1 MFKRI
6 VSVYISS
13 FQGLSKEIWYLSF
26 GMFINRAGTMVI
38 PFMSL
43 YLTSNYNYS
52 LEDVA
57 WVLSSFGL
65 GSVVGSYI
73 GGVLSD
79 KKGFYPIL
87 LIGFI
92 SPGLFLIPLG
102 YLTEIHM
109 LCLGVFIIAV
119 LSEFSKPAAFVA
131 VFSYSSSQNR
141 TRSIS
146 LLRLSIHLGLS
157 LGPFLGG
164 FLIVYTTYKSLF
176 FIDGVTCLLSGVF
189 VFLFLRKTK
198 NVDKLKKVKEKTP
211 YKISRAFFSY
221 MVITFIMTF
230 VYIQLLS
237 TFPLFYK
244 QVYSF
249 SEIIIGIFI
258 GVNGLLI
265 FLFEMPLVH
274 FIERKGIE
282 KQQILKL
289 SLLLFC
295 ASFTLL
301 AISGHIAFI
310 ILSIVLFSLAQ
321 SIGFPFLNT
330 LVLNAST
337 PESRGKNMGYF
348 TISVAI
354 GKLIGLNIGLQLVA
368 AFDFTLTWIFMI
380 FLLMIAFVFCKRPN
394 SIC

>member
-1 MFKRI
+1 MFKKI
-6 VSVYISS
+6 AFTYISS
-13 FQGLSKEIWYLSF
+13 FQGLSKEVWYLSF
-26 GMFINRAGTMVI
+26 AMFINRAGTMVI

-43 YLTSNYNYS
+43 YLTSNHNYS

-65 GSVVGSYI
+65 GGVIGSYI

-87 LIGFI
+87 LIGFMT
-92 SPGLFLIPLG
+92 PGLFLIPLG
-102 YLTEIHM
+102 YLTEFYT
-109 LCLGVFIIAV
+109 LCLSIFIIAM

-131 VFSYSSSQNR
+131 IFSYSSNQNR

-164 FLIVYTTYKSLF
+164 FLIVYTTYRSLF
-176 FIDGVTCLLSGVF
+176 FIDGITCLLSGVF
-189 VFLFLRKTK
+189 VFLYLKK
-198 NVDKLKKVKEKTP
+198 NKILDKLKKVEQKRLF
-211 YKISRAFFSY
+211 KISREFFSY
-221 MVITFIMTF
+221 MIITFIMTF

-237 TFPLFYK
+237 AFPLYYK

-249 SEIIIGIFI
+249 SEIFIGIFI
-258 GVNGLLI
+258 GINGLLI

-274 FIERKGIE
+274 FFERKGIP
-282 KQQILKL
+282 KQQILRF
-289 SLLLFC
+289 SLLLFGV
-295 ASFTLL
+295 SFALL
-301 AISGHIAFI
+301 TIPYHITFI
-310 ILSIVLFSLAQ
+310 ILSIILFSLAQ

-330 LVLNAST
+330 LVLNSSSL
-337 PESRGKNMGYF
+337 ENKGKNMGYF

-354 GKLIGLNIGLQLVA
+354 GKLMGLNLGLQLISA
-368 AFDFTLTWIFMI
+368 LGFTITWIFMI
-380 FLLMIAFVFCKRPN
+380 FLLLIAFLFCRNDKH
-394 SIC
+394 

>member
-1 MFKRI
+1 MFKKI
-6 VSVYISS
+6 ASSYVSS
-13 FQGLSKEIWYLSF
+13 FQGLSKEVWYLSF
-26 GMFINRAGTMVI
+26 AMFINRAGTMVI

-43 YLTSNYNYS
+43 YLTSKHNYS
-52 LEDVA
+52 LKDVA

-65 GSVVGSYI
+65 GGVIGSYL
-73 GGVLSD
+73 GGILSD

-102 YLTEIHM
+102 YLTEFYI
-109 LCLGVFIIAV
+109 LCLGVFIIAM

-131 VFSYSSSQNR
+131 IFSYSSSQNR

-164 FLIVYTTYKSLF
+164 LLIIHTSYRSLF
-176 FIDGVTCLLSGVF
+176 FIDGVTCLLSGAF
-189 VFLFLRKTK
+189 IFLYLKRDNISNT
-198 NVDKLKKVKEKTP
+198 LKKVNQKRSF
-211 YKISRAFFSY
+211 KISRQFFSY
-221 MVITFIMTF
+221 MIVTFIMTF

-237 TFPLFYK
+237 TFPLYYK

-249 SEIIIGIFI
+249 SEFWIGILI
-258 GVNGLLI
+258 GINGLLI

-274 FIERKGIE
+274 FLERKRIAKE
-282 KQQILKL
+282 QILKL
-289 SLLLFC
+289 SLFLFG
-295 ASFTLL
+295 ASFLSL
-301 AISGHIAFI
+301 AITNHTTFI
-310 ILSIVLFSLAQ
+310 ILSVILFSLAQ

-330 LVLNAST
+330 LVINTSSS
-337 PESRGKNMGYF
+337 ENKGRNMGFF

-354 GKLIGLNIGLQLVA
+354 GKLAGLNIGLQLVSSLN
-368 AFDFTLTWIFMI
+368 FTITWLFMI
-380 FLLMIAFVFCKRPN
+380 LLLFIAFLFCKKATY
-394 SIC
+394 